1 MQPRSWLEM
10 TILAVAMAASG
21 FGFWYRFGPVV
32 SILRA
37 SKDDPDFK
45 LDPIRPRIR
54 KFVWEV
60 LCQGLVIKERPLP
73 GIAHAFVF
81 WGFCA
86 FALVTINHLA
96 AGYGLVLIP
105 RDSLAG
111 AVYFGFVA
119 VFAVAVAISILGL
132 AARRYLVRPVW
143 LGKVSAESGVIA
155 VLI

>member
-1 MQPRSWLEM
+1 
-10 TILAVAMAASG
+10 MAASG

-32 SILRA
+32 RILRA

-60 LCQGLVIKERPLP
+60 LCQGLVIKQRPLP

-96 AGYGLVLIP
+96 AGFNLHLISP
-105 RDSLAG
+105 ESLFG
-111 AVYFGFVA
+111 RIYFGFVA
-119 VFAVAVAISILGL
+119 LFAFAVGFVHRGP
-132 AARRYLVRPVW
+132 R
-143 LGKVSAESGVIA
+143 VSAPCASSQMAG
-155 VLI
+155 